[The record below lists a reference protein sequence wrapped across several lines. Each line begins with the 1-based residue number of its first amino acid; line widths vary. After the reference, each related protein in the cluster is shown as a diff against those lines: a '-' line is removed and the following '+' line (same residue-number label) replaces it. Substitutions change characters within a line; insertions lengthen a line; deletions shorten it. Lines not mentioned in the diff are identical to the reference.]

1 MQETNKKLFNQ
12 NHSEILYISFNQ
24 ESTCISIGTETG
36 FKIINAC
43 PFLDLYY
50 RDMKGGIGIV
60 EMLYNTNLLA
70 LVGGGKNPVY
80 PPNELILWDEKEGKE
95 IGRIKLKT
103 KIINV
108 KLKENKIYIVTKEK
122 IFLFDFNLKLI
133 DAFESKNPLGLIS
146 LCYKED
152 IVAYPDKKIEGN
164 IRIKNYDKKMNYF
177 FCAHKTP
184 LSCIQLNQEGNLI
197 ATSSLK
203 GTIVRIYNII
213 NGILVKEVRR
223 GTEGSFINH
232 IAFDPTQ
239 KYFVVSSDRK
249 TIHLF
254 FMNNN
259 ASVTNNENN
268 LKMSRIIS
276 EEEEKKNEAEKIN
289 IDNKKTGL
297 NGFNKFFKYLG
308 SEYSFTKYKINCNKS
323 ICTFGPDN
331 TIIIVTYDGKYYQVG
346 FESINNSESFK
357 IQEEKF

>member
-1 MQETNKKLFNQ
+1 MHDTSKKIFNQ
-12 NHSEILYISFNQ
+12 NPSEILYISFNQ
-24 ESTCISIGTETG
+24 DSTCISIGTETG
-36 FKIINAC
+36 FKIINVC

-70 LVGGGKNPVY
+70 LVGGGKNPVH
-80 PPNELILWDEKEGKE
+80 PPNVLVLWDEKQGKE
-95 IGRIKLKT
+95 IGEIKLKN

-122 IFLFDFNLKLI
+122 IFLFDFNLNLI

-152 IVAYPDKKIEGN
+152 IVAFPDKKIEGN

-177 FCAHKTP
+177 FCAHKTA
-184 LSCIQLNQEGNLI
+184 LSCFQLNQEGNLI

-213 NGILVKEVRR
+213 NGILIKEVRR
-223 GTEGSFINH
+223 GTESSFINH
-232 IAFDPTQ
+232 IAFDPSQ
-239 KYFVVSSDRK
+239 KYFAVSSDRK

-254 FMNNN
+254 FMNKAN
-259 ASVTNNENN
+259 VTNDENN
-268 LKMSRIIS
+268 LRKSQIIS
-276 EEEEKKNEAEKIN
+276 EEEEKKNEGENIN
-289 IDNKKTGL
+289 VKKTGL
-297 NGFNKFFKYLG
+297 NGFNKFIRYFG
-308 SEYSFTKYKINCNKS
+308 SEYSFTKYKINFNKA

-346 FESINNSESFK
+346 FESVNNSEAFK

>member
-1 MQETNKKLFNQ
+1 MKDTNKKIIKKNS
-12 NHSEILYISFNQ
+12 SEILYISFNQ

-60 EMLYNTNLLA
+60 EMLYKTNLLA

-95 IGRIKLKT
+95 IGQIKLKT

-108 KLKENKIYIVTKEK
+108 KLKENRIYIVTKEK

-146 LCYKED
+146 ICYKED
-152 IVAYPDKKIEGN
+152 ILAYPDKKIEGN

-177 FCAHKTP
+177 FCAHKSP
-184 LSCIQLNQEGNLI
+184 LSCIQLNQEGNLM

-239 KYFVVSSDRK
+239 KYLAVSSDRK

-259 ASVTNNENN
+259 ANLNNNDNN
-268 LKMSRIIS
+268 LKKSRIIL
-276 EEEEKKNEAEKIN
+276 EEEEKKNEVGKIN
-289 IDNKKTGL
+289 LENKKTGL
-297 NGFNKFFKYLG
+297 NGINKFFKYFG
-308 SEYSFTKYKINCNKS
+308 SEYGFTKYKISCNKS